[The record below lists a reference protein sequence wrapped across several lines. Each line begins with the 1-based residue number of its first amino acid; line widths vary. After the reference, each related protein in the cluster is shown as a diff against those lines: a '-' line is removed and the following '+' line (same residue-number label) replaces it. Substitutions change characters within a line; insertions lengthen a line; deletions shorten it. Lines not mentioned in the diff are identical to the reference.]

1 MTIAGGRDT
10 STNQAVDE
18 RVARARRQPVEPGDQ
33 VPDGGRELQNRR
45 SEIQNAL
52 SSMKGMISDDQT
64 RALQKQLADMDA
76 AIKQQSI
83 AQTGALG
90 SADLALRDKLGT
102 GALNLDTMKALLQN
116 QQFGSNLG
124 FDIGNAESQYYLRS
138 LGL

>member
-1 MTIAGGRDT
+1 
-10 STNQAVDE
+10 
-18 RVARARRQPVEPGDQ
+18 
-33 VPDGGRELQNRR
+33 
-45 SEIQNAL
+45 
-52 SSMKGMISDDQT
+52 MKGMISDDQT